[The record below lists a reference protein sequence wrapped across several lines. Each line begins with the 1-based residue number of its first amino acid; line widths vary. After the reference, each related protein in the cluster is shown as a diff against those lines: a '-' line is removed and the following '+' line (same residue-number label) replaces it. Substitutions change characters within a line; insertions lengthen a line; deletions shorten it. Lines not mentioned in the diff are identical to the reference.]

1 MPRPFSEDLRW
12 RAIWIREILG
22 YEVAAV
28 LQMCPRTIKR
38 YVSKVL
44 NYGTV
49 KANTIGRPINSVAMH
64 PHVAFLIF
72 EAVLEHPEKTLSEVA
87 HDVYSQTGSE
97 LALASIFYYLRRN
110 RFSRK
115 KVCLYLSA
123 CELVFTTYE
132 TFI

>member
-1 MPRPFSEDLRW
+1 MPKNYRALCVESVKLRHSQSEHNW
-12 RAIWIREILG
+12 K
-22 YEVAAV
+22 
-28 LQMCPRTIKR
+28 THKR
-38 YVSKVL
+38 
-44 NYGTV
+44 
-49 KANTIGRPINSVAMH
+49 NSVAMH
-64 PHVAFLIF
+64 PHVAFLTF

-110 RFSRK
+110 PFSRK

-123 CELVFTTYE
+123 FELVFTTYE

>member
-1 MPRPFSEDLRW
+1 MK
-12 RAIWIREILG
+12 EILG
-22 YEVAAV
+22 YEVDEVAAV
-28 LQMCPRTIKR
+28 LQMCPRTIER

-49 KANTIGRPINSVAMH
+49 KANAIGRPINSVAMH
-64 PHVAFLIF
+64 PHVEFLIF

-87 HDVYSQTGSE
+87 DVYSQTGSE

-123 CELVFTTYE
+123 FELVFRTYE